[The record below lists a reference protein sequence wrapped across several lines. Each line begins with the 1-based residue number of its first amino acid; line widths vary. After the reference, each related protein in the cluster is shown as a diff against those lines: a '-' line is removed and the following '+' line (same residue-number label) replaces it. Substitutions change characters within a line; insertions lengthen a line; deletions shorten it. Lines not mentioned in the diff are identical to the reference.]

1 MKTAEFI
8 ELHRKDD
15 VRTLALQ
22 AKKYPDV
29 QMTYAIEQIAGWQTA
44 QQKLP
49 TWAQTPGVVY
59 PHHLSMEQ
67 CSSEATA
74 QIKARILSEI
84 GGEFSTFVDLTAGF
98 GVDFTCMARRFRQ
111 AVYVEQQQYL
121 CEIAQQNLPLLGLP
135 QAIVH
140 QGNGMEYL
148 QQMQK
153 VDWIF
158 LDPAR
163 RDAQGGKVVRIEDCE
178 PDVTALEEQLLQKA
192 ERVMVKLSP
201 MLDISQALQTLK
213 HVVAVYVIAQHNECK
228 ELLLILG
235 RETMERSKIKIT
247 SINNEQTFTYTLQ
260 QEESALPRYAQQVG
274 TYLYEPNAAL
284 IKSGA
289 YKSVACSYGVGK
301 LHISSHLYTSE
312 EKVETFPGRVFKVQ
326 GVYGFGKKDLKDLK
340 AASPK
345 ANLSIRNFPSSVAEL
360 RKRLKINDGGE
371 NYLFATTLNN
381 SDRIL
386 VLCCKA

>member
-1 MKTAEFI
+1 
-8 ELHRKDD
+8 
-15 VRTLALQ
+15 
-22 AKKYPDV
+22 
-29 QMTYAIEQIAGWQTA
+29 MTYAIEQIAGWQTA

-178 PDVTALEEQLLQKA
+178 PDVATLEEQLLQKA

-235 RETMERSKIKIT
+235 QEKMERGKIKIT

-289 YKSVACSYGVGK
+289 YKSVTCSYGVDK
-301 LHISSHLYTSE
+301 LHISSHLYTSDE
-312 EKVETFPGRVFKVQ
+312 LVENFPGRVFQVQ

-340 AASPK
+340 TVCPK

-360 RKRLKINDGGE
+360 RKRLKISDGGE
-371 NYLFATTLNN
+371 NYLFATTLSNGEKV
-381 SDRIL
+381 L
-386 VLCCKA
+386 VMCRKA